1 MKTVTSTEAEELI
14 ISKIKKDIDE
24 FVNNSLN
31 FFLKNDITPK
41 GTFSCVLSLLGVMAA
56 NLADKSDAIIL
67 KEKINLFLDDVIN
80 NFGEEE
86 E

>member
-1 MKTVTSTEAEELI
+1 MKTVTNSEAKELI

-56 NLADKSDAIIL
+56 NLADKSDAITL
-67 KEKINLFLDDVIN
+67 KEQINSLMDDVIN
-80 NFGEEE
+80 NFEKERE
-86 E
+86 

>member
-41 GTFSCVLSLLGVMAA
+41 GTFSCVLSLLGVMAT

-67 KEKINLFLDDVIN
+67 KEKINLFLDGVIN
-80 NFGEEE
+80 NFGDEEE
-86 E
+86 